1 MNGTGGSDFMNG
13 VATSS
18 AAKVTVV
25 GELVKL
31 FATCG
36 VNCDKYKKVWGIDL

>member
-13 VATSS
+13 VETSS

-31 FATCG
+31 FATYG
-36 VNCDKYKKVWGIDL
+36 VNCDKYEKILGH